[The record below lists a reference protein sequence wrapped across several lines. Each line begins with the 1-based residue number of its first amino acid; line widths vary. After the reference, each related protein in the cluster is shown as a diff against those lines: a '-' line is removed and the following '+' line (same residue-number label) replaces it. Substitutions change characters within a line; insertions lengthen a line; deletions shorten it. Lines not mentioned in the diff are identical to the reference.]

1 MKNVDEE
8 KIILSFGI
16 HQGKDIED
24 VPDRYLLWMWE
35 NWKGARVGK
44 LWDYLRENIDAIKKN
59 AKS

>member
-8 KIILSFGI
+8 KIILSFGVYI
-16 HQGKDIED
+16 GKDIED
-24 VPDRYLLWMWE
+24 VPDKYLLWIWE
-35 NWKGARVGK
+35 NWKGAMVGK